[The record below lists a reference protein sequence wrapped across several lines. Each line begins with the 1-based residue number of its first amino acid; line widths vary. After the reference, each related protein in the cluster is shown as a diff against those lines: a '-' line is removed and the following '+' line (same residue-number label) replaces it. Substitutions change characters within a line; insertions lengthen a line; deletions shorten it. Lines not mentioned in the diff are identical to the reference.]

1 MSPYGPGLTRL
12 PPDREFGFALSRRE
26 RHSDRGDCR
35 RATLSS
41 TASHGLHVDFPLGS
55 PCGEPFDVEQQRAIL
70 DLGFKLLEEASASRT
85 TEMAPFE
92 WSQGSEWKEL
102 VFTEARPWKS
112 GEDEQD
118 WLRKKALYKSLKAEE
133 GLALV

>member
-1 MSPYGPGLTRL
+1 MSLV
-12 PPDREFGFALSRRE
+12 SRYLGENGIPTVVIAAARDIVE
-26 RHSDRGDCR
+26 HCGVARM
-35 RATLSS
+35 
-41 TASHGLHVDFPLGS
+41 LHVDFPLGS

-70 DLGFKLLEEASASRT
+70 DLGFELLEKASASRT

-92 WSQGSEWKEL
+92 WSQGSKWKEL

-118 WLRKKALYKSLKAEE
+118 WLRKKALYKSLKAE
-133 GLALV
+133 GKV

>member
-1 MSPYGPGLTRL
+1 MSLV
-12 PPDREFGFALSRRE
+12 SRYLEENGIPTVVIAAARDIVE
-26 RHSDRGDCR
+26 HCGVARM
-35 RATLSS
+35 
-41 TASHGLHVDFPLGS
+41 LHVDFHLGS
-55 PCGEPFDVEQQRAIL
+55 PCGEPLDVEQQRAIL

-118 WLRKKALYKSLKAEE
+118 WLRKKALYKSLKAE
-133 GLALV
+133 GKV